1 MPAIALTGFSG
12 GFRDVQTHAVALE
25 TEMHDTALP
34 VTGNTVAND
43 AFVIAH
49 IAVWIDGTDGKTA
62 ALKRQH
68 PACISELPYH
78 SNKPP
83 GRHPYTPK
91 ANNR

>member
-68 PACISELPYH
+68 PATEPVV
-78 SNKPP
+78 SNDVVLC
-83 GRHPYTPK
+83 GSMQG
-91 ANNR
+91 